1 MTHRHIHRHKPEE
14 KDKSLQKIL
23 CKIAVG
29 FFQPLFHTSP
39 QLNPIEQLW
48 ASVKQKLKGLYR
60 YVKEDFFEA
69 LCDAITYYSIN
80 TSGPSR

>member
-1 MTHRHIHRHKPEE
+1 LKNKEPEGP
-14 KDKSLQKIL
+14 SY
-23 CKIAVG
+23 
-29 FFQPLFHTSP
+29 SP

-48 ASVKQKLKGLYR
+48 ASVKQKLKRLYR

-80 TSGPSR
+80 TAWSAR